1 MISYDHCVKIYYKD
15 VDQMG
20 IVYYSRYFEYFEESR
35 TELLASIGLGVIE
48 LEEKG
53 IMLPV
58 ISSHCDYS
66 KGAMFEQEIM
76 IRASISSIPR
86 SKLHIDYEVFLDDHK
101 DTLVNG
107 YTDHA
112 FVNDR
117 GVAVRAPRNILDC
130 LYQKGLEPV
139 GK

>member
-1 MISYDHCVKIYYKD
+1 
-15 VDQMG
+15 MG

-35 TELLASIGLGVIE
+35 TELLSYSGLDVTE
-48 LEEKG
+48 LEENG

-66 KGAMFEQEIM
+66 KGAMFEQEIT

-86 SKLHIDYEVFLDDHK
+86 SKLHIDYTVFLDDDR

-107 YTDHA
+107 YTEHA
-112 FVNDR
+112 FVNDK
-117 GVAVRAPRNILDC
+117 GVAMRAPKKILDC
-130 LYQKGLEPV
+130 LYQKGLKPV

>member
-35 TELLASIGLGVIE
+35 TELLSYIGLGVKE
-48 LEEKG
+48 VEENG

-66 KGAMFEQEIM
+66 KGAIFEQEIT
-76 IRASISSIPR
+76 IRASISSTPR
-86 SKLHIDYEVFLDDHK
+86 SKLHIDYIVFIDNHK

-107 YTDHA
+107 YTEHA
-112 FVNDR
+112 FVNDK
-117 GVAVRAPRNILDC
+117 GIAVRAPRYILDC
-130 LYQKGLEPV
+130 LYQKGLKPI

>member
-1 MISYDHCVKIYYKD
+1 MISYDHSVKIYYKD

-35 TELLASIGLGVIE
+35 TELLASIGLGVTE
-48 LEEKG
+48 VEEKG

-66 KGAMFEQEIM
+66 KGAIFEQEIM
-76 IRASISSIPR
+76 IRASISSTPR
-86 SKLHIDYEVFLDDHK
+86 TKLHIDYIVFLDNHK

-107 YTDHA
+107 YTEHA
-112 FVNDR
+112 FVNDK
-117 GVAVRAPRNILDC
+117 GIAVRAPGNILDC
-130 LYQKGLEPV
+130 LYQKGLKPV

>member
-1 MISYDHCVKIYYKD
+1 MISYDHCIKIYYKD

-35 TELLASIGLGVIE
+35 TELLASIGLGVTGI
-48 LEEKG
+48 EEKG

-66 KGAMFEQEIM
+66 KGAMFEQEIT
-76 IRASISSIPR
+76 IRASIASIPR
-86 SKLHIDYEVFLDDHK
+86 SKLHIDYRVFLDDYTE
-101 DTLVNG
+101 TLVNG
-107 YTDHA
+107 YTEHA
-112 FVNDR
+112 FVNDK
-117 GVAVRAPRNILDC
+117 GVAVRAPRSILDC
-130 LYQKGLEPV
+130 LYKKGLKPV

>member
-1 MISYDHCVKIYYKD
+1 MILYDHPVKIYYKD

-35 TELLASIGLGVIE
+35 TELLASIGLGVTE
-48 LEEKG
+48 VEEKG

-66 KGAMFEQEIM
+66 KGVRFEQEI
-76 IRASISSIPR
+76 IVRSSISSIPR
-86 SKLHIDYEVFLDDHK
+86 SKLHIDYAVFLDGGR

-107 YTDHA
+107 YTEHA
-112 FVNDR
+112 FVSDK
-117 GVAVRAPRNILDC
+117 GVAVRAPGNILDC

-139 GK
+139 DI

>member
-15 VDQMG
+15 IDQMG

-35 TELLASIGLGVIE
+35 TELLVSIGLGVTE
-48 LEEKG
+48 VEEKG

-66 KGAMFEQEIM
+66 KGAMFEQEIT

-86 SKLHIDYEVFLDDHK
+86 SKLHIDYRVFLDDHK
-101 DTLVNG
+101 ETLVNG
-107 YTDHA
+107 YTEHA
-112 FVNDR
+112 FVNDK

-130 LYQKGLEPV
+130 LYKKGLKPV

>member
-1 MISYDHCVKIYYKD
+1 MISYDHSVKIYYKD

-35 TELLASIGLGVIE
+35 TELLASIGLGVTE
-48 LEEKG
+48 VEEKG

-66 KGAMFEQEIM
+66 KGAIFEQEIT
-76 IRASISSIPR
+76 IRASISSTPR
-86 SKLHIDYEVFLDDHK
+86 TKLHIDYIVFLDNHK

-107 YTDHA
+107 YTEHA
-112 FVNDR
+112 FVNDK
-117 GVAVRAPRNILDC
+117 GIAVRAPGNILDC
-130 LYQKGLEPV
+130 LYQKGLKPV